1 MSGISYPMDPPP
13 IADPQHAMSRKARLT
28 DAEKKAN
35 HVASEQK
42 RRQKIRDAYKRIARI
57 VPGAEGK
64 ERSEETL
71 LRLYLAYVKELT
83 EQRQLLIE
91 MVESEGGTVEDE
103 LKVL

>member
-1 MSGISYPMDPPP
+1 MSGTYPMDPPP
-13 IADPQHAMSRKARLT
+13 IPDPQQAMSRKPRLT

-83 EQRQLLIE
+83 EQRQRLIE
-91 MVESEGGTVEDE
+91 MVESEGGRVEDE
-103 LKVL
+103 LKLL

>member
-1 MSGISYPMDPPP
+1 MDPPP
-13 IADPQHAMSRKARLT
+13 IPEPQQAMSRKPRLT

-42 RRQKIRDAYKRIARI
+42 RRQKIRDAYTRIARM

-64 ERSEETL
+64 ERSEEAL
-71 LRLYLAYVKELT
+71 LRLYLAYVKELM
-83 EQRQLLIE
+83 ERRQLLIG
-91 MVESEGGTVEDE
+91 MVEDEGGVVEDE